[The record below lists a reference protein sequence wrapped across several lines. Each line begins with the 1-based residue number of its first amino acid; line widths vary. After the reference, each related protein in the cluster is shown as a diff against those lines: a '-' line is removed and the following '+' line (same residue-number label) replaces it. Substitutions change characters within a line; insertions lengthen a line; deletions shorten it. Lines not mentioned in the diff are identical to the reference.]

1 MKSNI
6 ILALTV
12 VLGLMAASGTAAPA
26 DINGYPAEAGC
37 SCPWPCQPQGIDVEA
52 GAPVLGPANPKGIP
66 PSDAPNP
73 EAGASRS
80 WPCQTP
86 RAFPPVGI
94 PPVRSIDVEAG
105 APRWCSRRGPANP
118 KGIPHRDAPNPEA
131 GAPHD
136 VTLKLVAPVRWPRQP
151 KGIPP
156 RDAPNPEAGC
166 SPFDVE
172 AGAPVRGPANPR
184 AFPPVEF
191 LPSSVLGILIRGP
204 LSPDEESDK
213 VKRSLDSSQCQALKS
228 SSAWIRSTHPRDP
241 QNRQRCLSAGF
252 ILRTFAADKGIQ
264 LYDWDEVEALGRSFT
279 RHIPHPNRRIH
290 HHLYI
295 SGMTGQTKGAILTHA
310 NFVTVVAASEISH
323 ILTPSDAGIS
333 YLPMAHVFGR
343 AMEIFLYSTGGRI
356 GHSTGDPLRILE
368 EISVLQL
375 TFFPTVPR
383 LFNRIYAR
391 VYALTAGAPGFAGA
405 MARRALA
412 VKLANLKAGLGN
424 KHAFWDRVLFNK
436 MRMERRHQHSA
447 EKWKQP
453 TSRNSTTSQP
463 TDKPYPRGEI
473 CVREPNVFPGYL
485 KDEEKTREAIDDEGW
500 LHSGDIGFI
509 KENGT

>member
-1 MKSNI
+1 MPGLKI
-6 ILALTV
+6 IISMDSLNPPTDLKTANV
-12 VLGLMAASGTAAPA
+12 AS
-26 DINGYPAEAGC
+26 
-37 SCPWPCQPQGIDVEA
+37 
-52 GAPVLGPANPKGIP
+52 
-66 PSDAPNP
+66 
-73 EAGASRS
+73 
-80 WPCQTP
+80 
-86 RAFPPVGI
+86 
-94 PPVRSIDVEAG
+94 
-105 APRWCSRRGPANP
+105 
-118 KGIPHRDAPNPEA
+118 
-131 GAPHD
+131 
-136 VTLKLVAPVRWPRQP
+136 
-151 KGIPP
+151 
-156 RDAPNPEAGC
+156 
-166 SPFDVE
+166 
-172 AGAPVRGPANPR
+172 
-184 AFPPVEF
+184 
-191 LPSSVLGILIRGP
+191 
-204 LSPDEESDK
+204 
-213 VKRSLDSSQCQALKS
+213 
-228 SSAWIRSTHPRDP
+228 
-241 QNRQRCLSAGF
+241 SAGF

-279 RHIPHPNRRIH
+279 RAHSPPKPQDPIIIC
-290 HHLYI
+290 YI
-295 SGMTGQTKGAILTHA
+295 SGMTGQPKGAILTHA